1 MGVEEEVVRLCVCVY
16 VCVCERERDREID
29 GRGEEGGIPGRNSE
43 VSL

>member
-1 MGVEEEVVRLCVCVY
+1 